1 MRSNFHCRDDMT
13 ESSENPGSRAR
24 RRIALRLLPFAFLMY
39 LVSYVD
45 RANLSFANLR
55 MSTDLG
61 FSDRIYG
68 LGAGMFFIG
77 YVLLEIPGAVIVE
90 RWSARKWMAR
100 IMLTWGLVTIVTA
113 FIQTAQQ
120 FYVARFLL
128 GAAEASFFPGM
139 IVYLTHWF
147 RASDRGKAI
156 AALYTAIPTAS
167 VAGSLLASWLLKV
180 HWGGI
185 AGWRWIFIVE
195 GIPAILL
202 GIVAVFYLTD
212 RPQQARWLPE
222 DERTWIMRELEA
234 ELQAK
239 KNARQYTIWQAFCDK
254 RVLLLIIPQFIHA
267 FGALSALFWIPTFLK
282 RISGLPGPQ
291 VALWVALPGLVGIAA
306 LLVNGWH
313 SDKSGERRWH
323 AAVPLLFAGVTYS
336 LVAFT
341 HSFPVAMAL
350 LVAGGCFYAYYPA
363 FWPMPTTFL
372 SESAAA
378 ACFGLINSIAHIGG
392 FIGPWVVGY
401 LNDWT
406 NGMAAGFLFI
416 GTSYLLAG
424 SVIPAI
430 RIRTPQPIAAPV
442 LLTKAGLQESS

>member
-1 MRSNFHCRDDMT
+1 MS
-13 ESSENPGSRAR
+13 ESSENLGNRVR

-39 LVSYVD
+39 VVSYVD
-45 RANLSFANLR
+45 RANLSFANLS
-55 MSTDLG
+55 MSADLG

-68 LGAGMFFIG
+68 LGAGIFFIG
-77 YVLLEIPGAVIVE
+77 YVLFEIPGAVIVE

-100 IMLTWGLVTIVTA
+100 IMLSWGLVTILTA
-113 FIQTAQQ
+113 FIQTARQ

-156 AALYTAIPTAS
+156 ASFYTAIPSAS
-167 VAGSLLASWLLKV
+167 VVGSLLASWLLRV
-180 HWGGI
+180 HWIGI

-195 GIPAILL
+195 GVPSIML
-202 GIVAVFYLTD
+202 GIVTLFYLTD
-212 RPQQARWLPE
+212 HPPQARWLPE
-222 DERTWIMRELEA
+222 NERAWIMRELES

-239 KNARQYTIWQAFCDK
+239 KSVRQYSIWQAFRD
-254 RVLLLIIPQFIHA
+254 RQVVLLTLPVFLTIV
-267 FGALSALFWIPTFLK
+267 GAQSALFWIPTFLK
-282 RISGLPGPQ
+282 RISGLPGPKL
-291 VALWVALPGLVGIAA
+291 VLWVALPGLVGIAA
-306 LLVNGWH
+306 MLLNGWH

-341 HSFPVAMAL
+341 HSFPVAVAL
-350 LVAGGCFYAYYPA
+350 LIAGGCFYAFGPV
-363 FWPMPTTFL
+363 FWTTPTEFL

-378 ACFGLINSIAHIGG
+378 ACFGLINSIGNVGG
-392 FIGPWVVGY
+392 FIGPAAVGY

-406 NGMAAGFLFI
+406 KSMSAGFLFI
-416 GTSYLLAG
+416 GASYLLAG
-424 SVIPAI
+424 IVVSAI
-430 RIRTPQPIAAPV
+430 RIRAPQPHITRV
-442 LLTKAGLQESS
+442 LLTESALQESS

>member
-1 MRSNFHCRDDMT
+1 MT
-13 ESSENPGSRAR
+13 ESSGDIGDRAR

-39 LVSYVD
+39 VVSYVD

-55 MSTDLG
+55 MSADLG
-61 FSDRIYG
+61 FSDRVYG

-90 RWSARKWMAR
+90 RWSARRWMAR
-100 IMLTWGLVTIVTA
+100 IMLTWGAVTIVTA
-113 FIQTAQQ
+113 FIQTARQ
-120 FYVARFLL
+120 FYAARFFL

-156 AALYTAIPTAS
+156 ASFYAAIPAAS
-167 VAGSLLASWLLKV
+167 VVGSLLASWLLTV
-180 HWGGI
+180 HWSGI

-195 GIPAILL
+195 GIPPIIL
-202 GIVAVFYLTD
+202 GIVTLFYLTD

-222 DERTWIMRELEA
+222 DERTWILRELET

-239 KNARQYTIWQAFCDK
+239 KKARQYTIWQAFRDK
-254 RVLLLIIPQFIHA
+254 HVLLLILPHFLAQV
-267 FGALSALFWIPTFLK
+267 GAQSALFWMPTFLK
-282 RISGLPGPQ
+282 RMSGLSGSQ
-291 VALWVALPGLVGIAA
+291 VALWVALPGFAGIAA
-306 LLVNGWH
+306 MLVNGWH

-323 AAVPLLFAGVTYS
+323 TAVPLLFAGVIYS

-341 HSFPVAMAL
+341 HSFPPVIAML
-350 LVAGGCFYAYYPA
+350 IVAGGWYAYYPP
-363 FWPMPTTFL
+363 FWTMPAAFL

-378 ACFGLINSIAHIGG
+378 ACFGLINSVAHVGG
-392 FIGPWVVGY
+392 FIGPSAVGY

-406 NGMAAGFLFI
+406 KGMSAAFVFI
-416 GTSYLLAG
+416 GASYILAG
-424 SVIPAI
+424 SVVPAI
-430 RIRTPQPIAAPV
+430 RIRALQHNAAPV
-442 LLTKAGLQESS
+442 PMA

>member
-1 MRSNFHCRDDMT
+1 MGN
-13 ESSENPGSRAR
+13 RAR

-39 LVSYVD
+39 VVCYVD

-55 MSTDLG
+55 MSADLG

-68 LGAGMFFIG
+68 LGAGVFFIG
-77 YVLLEIPGAVIVE
+77 YVLFEIPGAVIVE

-100 IMLTWGLVTIVTA
+100 IMLTWGLITIVTA
-113 FIQTAQQ
+113 FIQTPRQ
-120 FYVARFLL
+120 FYAARFFL
-128 GAAEASFFPGM
+128 GAAESSFFPGM

-147 RASDRGKAI
+147 RASDRGKAV
-156 AALYTAIPTAS
+156 ASFYAAIPSAS
-167 VAGSLLASWLLKV
+167 VVGSLLASWLLKV
-180 HWGGI
+180 HWSGI

-195 GIPAILL
+195 GIPPIIL
-202 GIVAVFYLTD
+202 GIVILFYLTD

-239 KNARQYTIWQAFCDK
+239 KNARQYTIWQAVRDK
-254 RVLLLIIPQFIHA
+254 QVLLLVLPHFLA
-267 FGALSALFWIPTFLK
+267 SVGAQSALFWIPTFLQ
-282 RISGLPGPQ
+282 RMSGLAGPQ
-291 VALWVALPGLVGIAA
+291 VALWVALPGFAGIAA

-323 AAVPLLFAGVTYS
+323 TAVPLLFAGMIYS

-341 HSFPVAMAL
+341 HSFPVAVAL
-350 LVAGGCFYAYYPA
+350 LIAGGCFYAYYPA
-363 FWPMPTTFL
+363 FWPMPAAFL

-378 ACFGLINSIAHIGG
+378 ACFGLINSIALIGG
-392 FIGPWVVGY
+392 FIGPSAVGY

-406 NGMAAGFLFI
+406 KGISAGFVFI
-416 GTSYLLAG
+416 GASYLLAG
-424 SVIPAI
+424 AVVPAI
-430 RIRTPQPIAAPV
+430 RISTPQRNPAPV
-442 LLTKAGLQESS
+442 LLTEGLQEPT